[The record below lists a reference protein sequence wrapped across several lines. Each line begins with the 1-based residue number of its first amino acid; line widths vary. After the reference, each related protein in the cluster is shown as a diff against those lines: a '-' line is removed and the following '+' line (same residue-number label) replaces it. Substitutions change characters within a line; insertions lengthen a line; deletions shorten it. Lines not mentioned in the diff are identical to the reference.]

1 MEYFLSLVRHL
12 SGAAFFIV
20 SVVFLVFPAY
30 AGPSLG
36 KELVLAGEYTELISS
51 KAREIYELNEN
62 LTWLEHKIERL
73 KSLEQPVP
81 PSLYR
86 SVAYKIVR
94 INSLEKERQSY
105 QAALDEIMDETVQ
118 DEMADQPIETRAM
131 AADMIGP
138 DQARLM
144 DQIKNSEISDWFE
157 LIPDQEWVKIRS
169 TLPILFPSGSAV
181 VSKEYDDFLKKIS
194 AFVKNYKVWIV
205 VDGFADVDPIRTPQ
219 FPSNFELGAT
229 RAANIVHALVNHGVD
244 PSVFKIA
251 STGKYR
257 FPDARQMSGKK
268 ALERYINIT
277 ILFEA
282 V

>member
-1 MEYFLSLVRHL
+1 MEYFLPLVRRL

-20 SVVFLVFPAY
+20 SAVFLVFPAY

-36 KELVLAGEYTELISS
+36 KELVLAGEYRENISS
-51 KAREIYELNEN
+51 KTQEIFDLNEN

-81 PSLYR
+81 SSLYR
-86 SVAYKIVR
+86 SVAYKIVKL
-94 INSLEKERQSY
+94 NSLEKERQAY
-105 QAALDEIMDETVQ
+105 QAALEEIEGRTT
-118 DEMADQPIETRAM
+118 DQPIKTQTM
-131 AADMIGP
+131 KADMIRQ

-144 DQIKNSEISDWFE
+144 DQIKKSEISDWFE
-157 LIPDQEWVKIRS
+157 LIPDQEWVKIRT

-181 VSKEYDDFLKKIS
+181 IAGEYDDFLKKIS

-219 FPSNFELGAT
+219 FPSNFELGAI
-229 RAANIVHALVNHGVD
+229 RAANIVHALVNHGVN

>member
-1 MEYFLSLVRHL
+1 MVMEYFLPLVRRL

-20 SVVFLVFPAY
+20 SAVFLVFPAY

-36 KELVLAGEYTELISS
+36 KELVLAGEYRENISS
-51 KAREIYELNEN
+51 KTQEIFDLNEN

-81 PSLYR
+81 SSLYR
-86 SVAYKIVR
+86 SVAYKIVKL
-94 INSLEKERQSY
+94 NSLEKERQAY
-105 QAALDEIMDETVQ
+105 QAALEEIEGRTT
-118 DEMADQPIETRAM
+118 DQPIKTQTM
-131 AADMIGP
+131 KADMIRQ

-144 DQIKNSEISDWFE
+144 DQIKKSEISDWFE
-157 LIPDQEWVKIRS
+157 LIPDQEWVKIRT

-181 VSKEYDDFLKKIS
+181 IAGEYDDFLKKIS

-219 FPSNFELGAT
+219 FPSNFELGAI
-229 RAANIVHALVNHGVD
+229 RAANIVHALVNHGVN